1 MWPAA
6 QLRLERTWQLLLE
19 AGSKPAGGPAAF
31 SPWREEVW
39 AAVLCGTALS
49 LLLALVATIL
59 DEMSAAAEPVAGASP
74 DETAEAE
81 GKAAAPVEEV
91 ERAQPEGEVLLAVQA
106 VEDAAAAGVEAALEP
121 RRVSAA
127 ALLDLMP
134 VVLFDVEESPPR
146 KMEPMPPTP
155 MRRSKRGSTPA
166 SRRTAE

>member
-1 MWPAA
+1 M
-6 QLRLERTWQLLLE
+6 
-19 AGSKPAGGPAAF
+19 
-31 SPWREEVW
+31 
-39 AAVLCGTALS
+39 
-49 LLLALVATIL
+49 
-59 DEMSAAAEPVAGASP
+59 
-74 DETAEAE
+74 
-81 GKAAAPVEEV
+81 

-127 ALLDLMP
+127 ALLYLMP

-166 SRRTAE
+166 SRLTAE